1 MKIGVLGTGM
11 VGKAIASKLV
21 DLGHD
26 VRMGSRTADN
36 EEATGWA
43 AQAGG
48 RATNGTFADA
58 AAYGEVLFN
67 CTGGS
72 VSLAALEA
80 AGDDNIGG
88 KVLID
93 VSNPLDFSHGMPP
106 SLTVAN
112 TDSVGEQ
119 IQRRFPEAK
128 VVKSLNT
135 MNFAVMV
142 DPASVPGYHNV
153 FVSGDDENAK
163 RAAKDILNQFGWAD
177 DTIIDLGDIKS
188 ARGAEALVLFWVFL
202 RGALGGNQFN
212 LAVAPPVPPASSY
225 RSRARRRCRRR
236 GGSGR
241 RRRRCSGR

>member
-1 MKIGVLGTGM
+1 MRIGVFGTGM

-21 DLGHD
+21 EVGHE
-26 VRMGSRTADN
+26 VCMGSRTADN
-36 EEATGWA
+36 EEATAWA
-43 AQAGG
+43 AEAGD
-48 RATNGTFADA
+48 TSTHGTFADA
-58 AAYGEVLFN
+58 AVFGELLFN

-72 VSLAALEA
+72 VSLAAVEA
-80 AGDDNIGG
+80 AGEDNIGD

-112 TDSVGEQ
+112 TDSAGEQ
-119 IQRRFPEAK
+119 LQRRFPRAR

-142 DPASVPGYHNV
+142 DPSVVPGYHNV
-153 FVSGDDENAK
+153 FVSGDDADAK
-163 RAAKDILNQFGWAD
+163 KTASGILGQFGWPENA
-177 DTIIDLGDIKS
+177 IIDLGDIKS

-212 LAVAPPVPPASSY
+212 LAVAPPTSA
-225 RSRARRRCRRR
+225 
-236 GGSGR
+236 
-241 RRRRCSGR
+241 